1 VTLLLPFPVVTA
13 HLVTALL
20 LVALLSACT
29 QALLAEPSSAA
40 MAPAVRYGW
49 LPRLWPWLLGLV
61 LVLAF
66 GQCLLGGLMATQ
78 WAAGRCISSG
88 EGCSW
93 LLAHRLGARSLALA
107 VLAGSALVAWRR
119 PADRLL
125 ASLAAAVALA
135 QIALGVF
142 SLRLTLAVPA
152 VTVAHQLGA
161 ALLVAVLTALFSRS
175 LLRPF
180 QEVS

>member
-1 VTLLLPFPVVTA
+1 MPA
-13 HLVTALL
+13 AL
-20 LVALLSACT
+20 
-29 QALLAEPSSAA
+29 
-40 MAPAVRYGW
+40 RHGW
-49 LPRLWPWLLGLV
+49 WPRLWTWLLGLV
-61 LVLAF
+61 VVLAF

-78 WAAGRCISSG
+78 WAAGLCISSG

-125 ASLAAAVALA
+125 ASLAAGVLLA
-135 QIALGVF
+135 QIALGVL
-142 SLRLTLAVPA
+142 SLQLTLAVPA

-161 ALLVAVLTALFSRS
+161 ALLVALLTALFSRS

-180 QEVS
+180 QEMS